1 MKPNIVIVMCDQM
14 RADLRKGRGYPL
26 DTMPF
31 LDSFEK
37 NWCGF
42 ENAYTSNPT
51 CMPARVSMLTGRYA
65 SCHNVRTNHNVH
77 DAVYSKDMIDVLKE
91 NGYATSLCGKNH
103 SHLTKDE
110 TDFWEECFHLGAME
124 TMNPDEDEA
133 ALDCFLKTLNFCD
146 SDVPSPF
153 TVKEQLPYRNVSSF
167 FSFIDSLEKDK
178 PFFSWVS
185 FSEPHNPYQVPKP
198 YFDMFPPESLPEIKT
213 DLTGKSEKF
222 LFMRKMW
229 EKVYGSDIEKRI
241 LRDRSNY
248 LGMLRL
254 IDDQFRRLYEG
265 LEERGLIS
273 NTVVFFISDHGD
285 FAGEYGLIR
294 KGPDLAEPL
303 VRIPFAVGG
312 GPLKQRGIDAK
323 IMVSIT
329 DIFPTVCALIGHKT
343 PFGVQGRNLLPVL
356 EGKPYPE
363 KDFETAYSECGF
375 GGLYWNGNDA
385 LDPETE
391 GAATEDWHAFD
402 CLNTW
407 TQAGTV
413 RMVRKGRFKLV
424 GDMMG
429 VFRLYDIMGDPM
441 EENELSGKSEYS
453 AVFADMLKE
462 LSSALM
468 RASDPIPSPSGRYR
482 VKYHPDGYFFDE
494 GFRMEKDP
502 GVTYIPV
509 STERRRFKE

>member
-1 MKPNIVIVMCDQM
+1 MNPNIVIVMCDQL

-31 LDSFEK
+31 LDEFDRT
-37 NWCGF
+37 WCGF

-91 NGYATSLCGKNH
+91 KGYATALCGKNH
-103 SHLTKDE
+103 SHLTKDDV
-110 TDFWEECFHLGAME
+110 DFWEECFHLGAIEGMKV
-124 TMNPDEDEA
+124 NEDEA
-133 ALDCFLKTLNFCD
+133 SLDRFLKTLHFCD
-146 SDVPSPF
+146 SDVPSPY

-167 FSFIDSLEKDK
+167 FSFIDSLEKEK

-185 FSEPHNPYQVPKP
+185 FAEPHNPYQVPSP
-198 YFDMFPPESLPEIKT
+198 YFDMFPPEILPEIKT
-213 DLTGKSEKF
+213 DLSGKGEKF
-222 LFMRKMW
+222 HFMRKMW
-229 EKVYGSDIEKRI
+229 EKVYGADIERRI

-265 LEERGLIS
+265 LEERGLIGH
-273 NTVVFFISDHGD
+273 TVIFFISDHGD

-294 KGPDLAEPL
+294 KGPDLSEPL

-312 GPLKQRGIDAK
+312 GPIKIRGIDRK
-323 IMVSIT
+323 TMVSIT
-329 DIFPTVCALIGHKT
+329 DIFPTVCALTGAET

-356 EGKPYPE
+356 EGRPYPE
-363 KDFETAYSECGF
+363 KDFAAAYAECGF
-375 GGLYWNGNDA
+375 GGLYWNENDV
-385 LDPETE
+385 LDPEAE
-391 GAATEDWHAFD
+391 GAATDDWQAFD

-407 TQAGTV
+407 TQAGCV
-413 RMVRKGRFKLV
+413 RMVRKGRFRII

-429 VFRLYDIMGDPM
+429 NFRLYDVVSDP
-441 EENELSGKSEYS
+441 EECTDLSENAEYS
-453 AVFADMLKE
+453 AVLTDMVKE
-462 LSSALM
+462 LASAMM
-468 RASDPIPSPSGRYR
+468 RASDPIPSPSRRYR
-482 VKYHPDGYFFDE
+482 VKQHPDGYFFDE
-494 GFRMEKDP
+494 SFRVEKDP
-502 GVTYIPV
+502 GVKYFPV
-509 STERRRFKE
+509 KRRGDVNG